1 MRGEMGD
8 IPKMKELLDL
18 KEDEEPI
25 LAQSIGFL
33 KSKPEN
39 SEFDYLG

>member
-8 IPKMKELLDL
+8 IPKMKELLEL

-25 LAQSIGFL
+25 LAQSIGFF
-33 KSKPEN
+33 KEKKEN
-39 SEFDYLG
+39 GEYAYMG